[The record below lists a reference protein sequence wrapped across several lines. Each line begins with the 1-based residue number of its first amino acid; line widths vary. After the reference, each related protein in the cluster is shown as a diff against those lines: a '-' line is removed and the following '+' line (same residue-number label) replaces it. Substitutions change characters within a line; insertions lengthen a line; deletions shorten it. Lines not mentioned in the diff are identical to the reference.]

1 MKNKFF
7 HKYKY
12 LIAGLFMVL
21 SFAACEEYS
30 NIGLEVLPGG
40 DLIEIR
46 NRLIKDDISSFTHK
60 QDSIRTDEAS
70 RSLLGSFNDS
80 LFGTT
85 TIDFATQ
92 FRLPAFPDF
101 GKNNPQPDSIKLYL
115 YYRIIYGDTLTKQKL
130 RVYELESS
138 IDRDQNYTQ
147 DVDLKSLA
155 SDKLLGQIEFTPKVK
170 LDSTTKDTF
179 YQLINIPLD
188 YTLAEK
194 LFYAP
199 STDLVSNDVF
209 LEYFKGLYI
218 ESEKMTS
225 QGGAILTLESLS
237 SGSFR
242 GSGIVL
248 FYHNDSLKSKIEV
261 SPGVKKDSALLMPY
275 VVTQYSARINRI
287 VHDYTN
293 APFYANLDS
302 ETNEDSL
309 IYVQSSGGLCS
320 RILIENLETW
330 KDSMRIVDN
339 DTLRYGINKAEL
351 IFQIDTLASQVHRFT
366 PPGQLLFLVDTIG
379 GELKLPIDY
388 VFSPS
393 FYGGYLQKDYTYHF
407 NITQHVQ
414 QIIEGKAPNHGF
426 YLVPAYKNSQANRTV
441 LKGSTSKTGIKLN
454 ITYSK
459 FNK

>member
-1 MKNKFF
+1 MF
-7 HKYKY
+7 YDD
-12 LIAGLFMVL
+12 
-21 SFAACEEYS
+21 S
-30 NIGLEVLPGG
+30 P
-40 DLIEIR
+40 DLIR
-46 NRLIKDDISSFTHK
+46 HDI
-60 QDSIRTDEAS
+60 
-70 RSLLGSFNDS
+70 
-80 LFGTT
+80 
-85 TIDFATQ
+85 
-92 FRLPAFPDF
+92 
-101 GKNNPQPDSIKLYL
+101 
-115 YYRIIYGDTLTKQKL
+115 
-130 RVYELESS
+130 
-138 IDRDQNYTQ
+138 
-147 DVDLKSLA
+147 
-155 SDKLLGQIEFTPKVK
+155 
-170 LDSTTKDTF
+170 
-179 YQLINIPLD
+179 
-188 YTLAEK
+188 
-194 LFYAP
+194 
-199 STDLVSNDVF
+199 F

-218 ESEKMTS
+218 ESEQQTS
-225 QGGAILTLESLS
+225 QGGAILTLETLS
-237 SGSFR
+237 SGNFA
-242 GSGIVL
+242 GSGVVL
-248 FYHNDSLKSKIEV
+248 FFHNDSLKSET
-261 SPGVKKDSALLMPY
+261 DSTKARVLLMPY

-293 APFYANLDS
+293 TPFYTNLNS
-302 ETNEDSL
+302 EIIEDSL
-309 IYVQSSGGLCS
+309 IYIQSSGGLCS

-426 YLVPAYKNSQANRTV
+426 YLVPAYKNNQANRVV

-454 ITYSK
+454 ISYSK

>member
-1 MKNKFF
+1 MENKFF
-7 HKYKY
+7 YKYKY
-12 LIAGLFMVL
+12 LIAGLLIVL

-46 NRLIKDDISSFTHK
+46 NRLIKDDISAFTHK
-60 QDSIRTDEAS
+60 EDSIRTDEAS

-101 GKNNPQPDSIKLYL
+101 GEDNPQPDSVKLYL
-115 YYRIIYGDTLTKQKL
+115 YYRIIYGDTITKQKL

-155 SDKLLGQIEFTPKVK
+155 SDKLLGQIEFNPKIK
-170 LDSTTKDTF
+170 LDSASKDTF
-179 YQLINIPLD
+179 YQLISIPLD
-188 YTLAEK
+188 FSLAEK
-194 LFYAP
+194 LFYAD
-199 STDLVSNDVF
+199 STDLVNNDVF

-218 ESEKMTS
+218 ESEKITN
-225 QGGAILTLESLS
+225 QGGAILTLETLS

-242 GSGIVL
+242 GSGLVL
-248 FYHNDSLKSKIEV
+248 FYHNDSLKSEV
-261 SPGVKKDSALLMPY
+261 DVNKDSVLLMPY

-287 VHDYTN
+287 VHDYTS
-293 APFYANLDS
+293 APFYTNLGS

-351 IFQIDTLASQVHRFT
+351 IFQIDTLASQIRRF
-366 PPGQLLFLVDTIG
+366 PPPEQLLFLVDTIG
-379 GELKLPIDY
+379 GKLKLPIDY

-393 FYGGYLQKDYTYHF
+393 FYGGYLQKDYTYRF

-426 YLVPAYKNSQANRTV
+426 YLVPAFKNNQANRTV